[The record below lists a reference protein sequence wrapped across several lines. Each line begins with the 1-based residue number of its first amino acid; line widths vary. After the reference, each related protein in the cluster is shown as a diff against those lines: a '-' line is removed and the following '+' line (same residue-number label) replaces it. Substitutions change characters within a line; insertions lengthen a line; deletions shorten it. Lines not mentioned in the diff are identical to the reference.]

1 MKKILFAGL
10 ILIMIATVCLSETAF
25 SENLTEVD
33 RTERN
38 IACLGVGSVQ
48 D

>member
-25 SENLTEVD
+25 CGELN
-33 RTERN
+33 R
-38 IACLGVGSVQ
+38 G
-48 D
+48 

>member
-10 ILIMIATVCLSETAF
+10 ILIMVCLSETAF
-25 SENLTEVD
+25 AENLTEVD

-38 IACLGVGSVQ
+38 IACLGAGSVQ